1 MNLFDLQRWSLY
13 CLQGVLLGDIWGEE
27 RHSVIKAQNWEIWVI
42 ICSVVA
48 FLCDLEQ
55 GAWNILLFWK
65 IFIFK
70 TSTLLFKRTKASGYS
85 KCYVV
90 TLLTHK
96 TPTPPPFPNPKP
108 NTTGFFYS
116 FSPWRAICHRK
127 KLVFCL
133 VHQVNGKHRAP
144 LPSVIHP
151 ASSSKAIMPCFNY
164 LCTEKVSLYYQY
176 FFTCF
181 WSLIR
186 LCGFNGLFLMTKRW
200 AQLKIL
206 PTCKAN
212 EDFIKRTM
220 LYSNPYLTLLS
231 THDT

>member
-1 MNLFDLQRWSLY
+1 MLEIYFYSEKYLY
-13 CLQGVLLGDIWGEE
+13 LKLAHC
-27 RHSVIKAQNWEIWVI
+27 
-42 ICSVVA
+42 
-48 FLCDLEQ
+48 
-55 GAWNILLFWK
+55 
-65 IFIFK
+65 
-70 TSTLLFKRTKASGYS
+70 YS
-85 KCYVV
+85 KEWKPLGIQSVMWWLYWH
-90 TLLTHK
+90 TKPPPHLHSPTQN
-96 TPTPPPFPNPKP
+96 PTPLV
-108 NTTGFFYS
+108 FFYS

-133 VHQVNGKHRAP
+133 VHEINGKHRAP
-144 LPSVIHP
+144 LPSVIHA

-176 FFTCF
+176 FLTCF

-212 EDFIKRTM
+212 EDFIKKTM